1 MSCQWA
7 EIHANMLRVCEFGP
21 KVLHNICLGP
31 GMVEMAGMAGTLT
44 NRLGSHVIVWG
55 KNCLLIA
62 Y

>member
-1 MSCQWA
+1 
-7 EIHANMLRVCEFGP
+7 MLRVCEFGP